1 MKSEKDVWNGVVLA
15 VPWKKEQSP
24 WQNFRFTRRSTV
36 CPNPHLWVVIQ
47 QNEVQIQVA
56 SMSFRSRAAGLSL
69 LSVFLWRFTGASDII
84 PYQDFIFILVHKTKI
99 SDNKYNVTNM
109 CPFSL

>member
-1 MKSEKDVWNGVVLA
+1 MWNGVVLA

-47 QNEVQIQVA
+47 QNEVTDT
-56 SMSFRSRAAGLSL
+56 SGFRSRAAGLSL
-69 LSVFLWRFTGASDII
+69 LSVFLWRFTGGSDII

-99 SDNKYNVTNM
+99 SDNK
-109 CPFSL
+109 

>member
-1 MKSEKDVWNGVVLA
+1 MVLA

-24 WQNFRFTRRSTV
+24 WQNFRFTRQSTV

-47 QNEVQIQVA
+47 QNEVTDT
-56 SMSFRSRAAGLSL
+56 SGFRSRAAGFSL
-69 LSVFLWRFTGASDII
+69 LSVFLWRFTGGSDII